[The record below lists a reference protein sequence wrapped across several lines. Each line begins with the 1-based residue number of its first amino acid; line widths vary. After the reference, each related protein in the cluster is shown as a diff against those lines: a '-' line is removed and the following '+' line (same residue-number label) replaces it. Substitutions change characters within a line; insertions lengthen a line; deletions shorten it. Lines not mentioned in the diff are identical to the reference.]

1 MLMLDQVDSSSIRQA
16 LPMLPIRLFSRDSR
30 FAIDFIGCTFFSWLY
45 PLRGASFCEMCFMG
59 LIFLLRLTDLL
70 AYSWR
75 LLNVRKVPLVTS
87 MSPLVVGRE

>member
-1 MLMLDQVDSSSIRQA
+1 
-16 LPMLPIRLFSRDSR
+16 
-30 FAIDFIGCTFFSWLY
+30 
-45 PLRGASFCEMCFMG
+45 MG